1 MDIKKLISAR
11 TIGRLNKAVTRVPFV
26 KSVPIPEDLDAV
38 RHISGEVDPAEL
50 GISKQSISAI
60 DSSLEGLYKT
70 QLHNMVG
77 LCIRRSGEV
86 IFNRTLGMAVGDYR
100 DKNGILATV
109 DTPVCLFSASKPI
122 SALLL
127 WKLHELGELNME
139 DTIHKYIPAFHSH
152 GKHETSLSDLVS
164 HRAKVPSVALDH
176 AYQLCDHDLVLD
188 RLCNARPHDAKQ
200 AYHAITGGFII
211 AEVIEKVTG
220 EPISK
225 SLDRYFRKPM
235 NMQYFT
241 YGIAKDAEE
250 TPAENHVSGLPLVY
264 PLNSYARS
272 VFGVEYSETVEA
284 SNTATFREAVLPAG
298 NMYATAEECTRF
310 YQMLLD
316 GGVYQDKQILH
327 PDTVKQVSSGG
338 MLPVW
343 DSTLKLPVRFSK
355 TGMMLNGPALHLF
368 GLKAP
373 QAFGH
378 LGFINILCWADP
390 QRQVSAA
397 LLTTGKPFIGPHAL
411 NVVDVVNT
419 IGNSLSRM

>member
-1 MDIKKLISAR
+1 MDIKKIISAN
-11 TIGRLNKAVTRVPFV
+11 TIGRLNKAVTHVPFV
-26 KSVPIPEDLDAV
+26 KSVPIPEDLDTV
-38 RHISGEVDPAEL
+38 RDVGDEVDPAAA
-50 GISKQSISAI
+50 GITQQAI
-60 DSSLEGLYKT
+60 ADIEFSLEGLYKT

-77 LCIRRSGEV
+77 LCVRHSGKV
-86 IFNRTLGMAVGDYR
+86 IFNRALGMAVGDYR
-100 DKNGILATV
+100 DKNGILATAH
-109 DTPVCLFSASKPI
+109 TPACLFSASKPI

-152 GKHETSLSDLVS
+152 GKEDISLSDLVS
-164 HRAKVPSVALDH
+164 HRAKVPSVELEH
-176 AYQLCDHDLVLD
+176 AYQLSDHDLVLN

-211 AEVIEKVTG
+211 SEVIEKVTG
-220 EPISK
+220 EPIST

-235 NMQYFT
+235 KMKYFT
-241 YGIAKDAEE
+241 YGLAKDAED
-250 TPAENHVSGLPLVY
+250 TPAQNHVSGLPLVY
-264 PLNSYARS
+264 PLNAYARA
-272 VFGVEYSETVEA
+272 VFGLDYAEVVEA

-298 NMYATAEECTRF
+298 NMYATAEECSRF

-316 GGVYQDKQILH
+316 GGVYQDQEILH
-327 PDTVKQVSSGG
+327 PDTVKEASTGG

-343 DSTLKLPVRFSK
+343 DSTLKLPIRFSK

-368 GLKAP
+368 GLRAP
-373 QAFGH
+373 KAFGH

-390 QRQVSAA
+390 QRQTSVA

-411 NVVDVVNT
+411 NFIDVVNT
-419 IGNSLSRM
+419 IGNRLPRI